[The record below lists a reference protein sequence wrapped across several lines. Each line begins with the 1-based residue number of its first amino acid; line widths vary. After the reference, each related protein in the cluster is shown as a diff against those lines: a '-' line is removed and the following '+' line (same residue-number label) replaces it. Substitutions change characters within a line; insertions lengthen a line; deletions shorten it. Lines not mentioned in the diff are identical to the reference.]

1 MDPNSNL
8 PSRRLTPLVFMRRHQ
23 SIVVGVVVGIAV
35 FLLTSAVWSTDNLL
49 TSWVAG
55 AVVYVVLT
63 WRRML
68 TASVTRIRHR
78 AADLDSSD
86 VVLLILASGA
96 TLASMGGIAVELHG
110 LKDAGASEA
119 LWRGGLA
126 AATILISWLF
136 LHTLFTVH
144 YAHGYYAG
152 QDGGGGLKFPD
163 NPQEPVFWDF
173 LYFSF
178 TIGVAA
184 QTADVSVTSM
194 PMRRLVLLHS
204 AVSFF
209 FNTTILALAVNVG
222 ASIV

>member
-1 MDPNSNL
+1 MAGRPDEGACASLDLHPDSL
-8 PSRRLTPLVFMRRHQ
+8 RLRIVHRRQ
-23 SIVVGVVVGIAV
+23 
-35 FLLTSAVWSTDNLL
+35 
-49 TSWVAG
+49 
-55 AVVYVVLT
+55 
-63 WRRML
+63 
-68 TASVTRIRHR
+68 
-78 AADLDSSD
+78 
-86 VVLLILASGA
+86 
-96 TLASMGGIAVELHG
+96 
-110 LKDAGASEA
+110 
-119 LWRGGLA
+119 RGR
-126 AATILISWLF
+126 
-136 LHTLFTVH
+136 
-144 YAHGYYAG
+144 
-152 QDGGGGLKFPD
+152 GGLKFPD